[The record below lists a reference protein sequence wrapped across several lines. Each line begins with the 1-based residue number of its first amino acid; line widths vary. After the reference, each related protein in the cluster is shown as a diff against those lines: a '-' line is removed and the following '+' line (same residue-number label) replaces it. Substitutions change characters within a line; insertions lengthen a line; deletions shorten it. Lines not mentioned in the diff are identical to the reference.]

1 MLHAWRVSFHADEI
15 IIFFLRLEFES
26 ILVWKGRQSLVVWG
40 GMRLWQTHRLYH
52 KCNHHLI
59 QGLKPGDI
67 NTPFYIHIYVHT
79 HLHTYRYTQIHTYI
93 DTHRQRRIHMY
104 TCAHAHTCRHD
115 THVPKHPSTCTY
127 KHTVHHTQKIHMC
140 IRIYM
145 HTHIHTEKHT
155 CMYAQAPTSKHT
167 CIDTRV
173 YTLMHVHTC
182 APGPHP
188 SKGTLFL
195 DPFLN
200 LAISLGLLLP

>member
-15 IIFFLRLEFES
+15 NIFFLRLEFES

-115 THVPKHPSTCTY
+115 THAGMTHMYPDTRAHVHINIQCITRRRYTCVY
-127 KHTVHHTQKIHMC
+127 AFIC
-140 IRIYM
+140 
-145 HTHIHTEKHT
+145 THIYIQRNIHV
-155 CMYAQAPTSKHT
+155 CMH
-167 CIDTRV
+167 R
-173 YTLMHVHTC
+173 H
-182 APGPHP
+182 PHP
-188 SKGTLFL
+188 
-195 DPFLN
+195 N
-200 LAISLGLLLP
+200 IHV